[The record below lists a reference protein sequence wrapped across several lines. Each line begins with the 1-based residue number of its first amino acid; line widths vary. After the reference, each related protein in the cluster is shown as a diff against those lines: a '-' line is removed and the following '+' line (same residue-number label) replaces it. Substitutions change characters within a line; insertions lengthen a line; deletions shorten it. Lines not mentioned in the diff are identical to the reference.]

1 MSNWTRW
8 LRFNVVGAGGAIVQI
23 VVVGLLVGQAGV
35 HYAIATPAGIAL
47 ALAHNFI
54 WHRRWTWGDRPMAT
68 GLSAGAAAFV
78 RFAGSNG
85 LVSLGGQT
93 VAMALLVDV
102 VGLPALAS
110 AAVAIM
116 SCSAA
121 NFALAGAVTFR
132 DVRRTDRVSRTG
144 SEDGSGTPST
154 RSSLRD
160 RARSDMPAL
169 AGVQFPSAGGRT
181 RGTLTGCRPFRGGH
195 CPCQSSPT
203 PESCTSTSPAPIVP
217 VSPMR

>member
-1 MSNWTRW
+1 MSHGTRW

-23 VVVGLLVGQAGV
+23 VVIRLLVSQAGV
-35 HYAIATPAGIAL
+35 HYAIATPAGIVL

-68 GLSAGAAAFV
+68 GIAAGAAAFA
-78 RFAGSNG
+78 RFAASNG

-93 VAMALLVDV
+93 LAMALLVDV
-102 VGLPALAS
+102 VGLPVPAS

-121 NFALAGAVTFR
+121 NYALAGAVTFR
-132 DVRRTDRVSRTG
+132 DVRRTDRVSRAG
-144 SEDGSGTPST
+144 SEDRSGTPSA

-160 RARSDMPAL
+160 KGAVRHTCAGQRAGP
-169 AGVQFPSAGGRT
+169 V
-181 RGTLTGCRPFRGGH
+181 CREPGARYTH
-195 CPCQSSPT
+195 
-203 PESCTSTSPAPIVP
+203 
-217 VSPMR
+217 